1 MSYLEVNMEKLL
13 IWRYGMP
20 PYDFWLQ
27 NEALI
32 TKIIKAHKLA
42 PIDQSYFMKD
52 NTFVAAEAGLQKKG
66 AKKKVEAKKLWP
78 RPFPGRMRIPHV
90 HLKEEIYL
98 LKDRQWR
105 EFTKEI
111 VSVFQERLAQAN
123 NVSFEQVMKLS
134 EAIESL

>member
-1 MSYLEVNMEKLL
+1 
-13 IWRYGMP
+13 MP

-78 RPFPGRMRIPHV
+78 RPFPGGMRIPHV